1 MNAHAIIIAVGSEL
15 SSGLSIDTNSAYLS
29 QRLSE
34 HGIETRRHI
43 TVADDQAAIAE
54 AIREAAGRADWV
66 LVTGGLGPTP
76 DDLTR
81 QALAEALG
89 TELRLDGASL
99 ERIEAFFRDRG
110 RTMVDGN
117 RIQAMIP
124 AGAAAI
130 ENTCGTAPGIA
141 ATVGKARVFVFPG
154 VPSEMKAMFQRS
166 VAPQLP
172 PGEGVIL
179 YETIRCYGAGES
191 DLAEMIRDLMQRG
204 GDLEVGTTVACGL
217 ISVRITCRAETRE
230 KGREAIDA
238 LAAEIVTRLGSLV
251 LGIGEEQ
258 TMEHVVGE
266 KLAARRETLA
276 TAESCTG
283 GLVGEML
290 TAVPGSSS
298 YYLGGAITYCNAI
311 KQQRLGVPV
320 DMLEAHGAVS
330 EPVAAAM
337 AEGVRQRLGSDWG
350 IGITGIA
357 GPTGG
362 SERKPV
368 GLVYIAL
375 AGREGTDV
383 SRNVFPGDRA
393 MVRRRSALTALNM
406 LREALLK

>member
-1 MNAHAIIIAVGSEL
+1 MNPRAIIIAVGSEL

-29 QRLSE
+29 QRLGE
-34 HGIETRRHI
+34 HGIATLRHV

-54 AIREAAGRADWV
+54 AIREAAARADWV

-81 QALAEALG
+81 QALGEALG
-89 TELRLDGASL
+89 TRLRLDEASL
-99 ERIEAFFRDRG
+99 ERIETFFRDRG

-117 RIQAMIP
+117 RIQAMVP
-124 AGAAAI
+124 EGATPI
-130 ENTCGTAPGIA
+130 ENLRGTAPGLA
-141 ATVGKARVFVFPG
+141 AMLDRAQVFVFPG
-154 VPSEMKAMFQRS
+154 VPSEMKAMFERS
-166 VAPQLP
+166 VVPQLP
-172 PGEGVIL
+172 QGSGVIL
-179 YETIRCYGAGES
+179 HETIRCYGTGES
-191 DLAEMIRDLMQRG
+191 DLAEKIRDLMQRG

-217 ISVRITCRAETRE
+217 ISVRITCRGPSRE
-230 KGREAIDA
+230 QAREAMDRMA
-238 LAAEIVTRLGSLV
+238 TEVVTRLGPLV

-258 TMEHVVGE
+258 TMERVVGE

-283 GLVGEML
+283 GLVGELL

-337 AEGVRQRLGSDWG
+337 AEGVRERLGSDWG

-362 SERKPV
+362 SEAKPV

-375 AGREGTDV
+375 AGRDGTKV

-406 LREALLK
+406 LREALLE